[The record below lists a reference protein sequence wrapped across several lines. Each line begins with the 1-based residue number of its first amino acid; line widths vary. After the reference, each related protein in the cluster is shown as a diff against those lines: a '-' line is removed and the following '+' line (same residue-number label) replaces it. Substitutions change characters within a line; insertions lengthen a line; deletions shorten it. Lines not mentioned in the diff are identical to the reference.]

1 LTAEAAERVGVSI
14 ERVLTELAKIGFAN
28 INDYVDVTGDG
39 PRIALGQLPPEK
51 LAAISEIQTDTLID
65 RTKTDEAGNF
75 GEVRRVKIK
84 LWDKKGALV
93 DLGRHLG
100 MFVDKTET
108 KLSGGIPVALLTQ
121 DDVGG

>member
-1 LTAEAAERVGVSI
+1 MAVAPVVS
-14 ERVLTELAKIGFAN
+14 LA
-28 INDYVDVTGDG
+28 
-39 PRIALGQLPPEK
+39 RIPPEK

-65 RTKTDEAGNF
+65 RTKADEAGNF

-108 KLSGGIPVALLTQ
+108 KISGGIPVAVLTQ